1 MPQHRR
7 FRWNLIRDLLVF
19 QVKLAADA
27 LRDLFL
33 SPMAL
38 VAALIDLSR
47 ANQAKESLFYQLLR
61 VGRRSD
67 HWINLFG
74 AAGAPQEDT
83 TDSAK
88 AESPQ
93 GQLQSLDHWVLQL
106 EGLLKDQYERGGIT
120 ASAKNLVDETLD
132 RLRDK
137 KAAAKQ
143 APGQQDTESK
153 VHSQPED
160 SKPFSDSHSDKL
172 PEHKDQ
178 LD

>member
-38 VAALIDLSR
+38 VAALIDLSQ
-47 ANQAKESLFYQLLR
+47 ANQAKDSLFYQLLR
-61 VGRRSD
+61 MGRRSD

-83 TDSAK
+83 AESAK

-132 RLRDK
+132 RLRDEK
-137 KAAAKQ
+137 GAAKQ
-143 APGQQDTESK
+143 PPSHPDTDSKAPPQTQDT
-153 VHSQPED
+153 
-160 SKPFSDSHSDKL
+160 KPITGLLSDKL
-172 PEHKDQ
+172 AEQKGKPD
-178 LD
+178 